1 MLKKL
6 LFILFFVPVIAMA
19 EPFIEGKD
27 YVTVASTNSNSVR
40 NSGPVVTE
48 FFSYGCPWC
57 SKLEGPLSGWKT
69 TDNKPFAVDKVP
81 VVFKPSWD
89 LYAKAYYTAKT
100 LALTAKINPALFKA
114 IQEEKKPLDTPQA
127 MIDFFVAHGVDREI
141 AKSAFGSSP
150 TIDAQVSNGMALMA
164 QYQINAVPAFVVNYH
179 YKTDLQMAGSP
190 ERLFEILNFL
200 LKKPA

>member
-6 LFILFFVPVIAMA
+6 VLILCLIPAITWADQFV
-19 EPFIEGKD
+19 EGKD
-27 YVTVASTNSNSVR
+27 YITVSDTHATTTR
-40 NSGPVVTE
+40 NTGPVVTE

-57 SKLEGPLSGWKT
+57 YKIESSLKQWKT
-69 TDNKPFAVDKVP
+69 TDGKIFSVEKVP

-100 LALTAKINPALFKA
+100 LALSDKINPALFKA
-114 IQEEKKPLDTPQA
+114 IQDDKKPLETQQA
-127 MIDFFVAHGVDREI
+127 MIDFFVAQGVDREI

-150 TIDAQVSNGMALMA
+150 SIDMQVQNGMALMA
-164 QYQINAVPAFVVNYH
+164 QYQINAVPAFVVNHH

-190 ERLFEILNFL
+190 ERLFEVLNFL
-200 LKKPA
+200 LKKSA